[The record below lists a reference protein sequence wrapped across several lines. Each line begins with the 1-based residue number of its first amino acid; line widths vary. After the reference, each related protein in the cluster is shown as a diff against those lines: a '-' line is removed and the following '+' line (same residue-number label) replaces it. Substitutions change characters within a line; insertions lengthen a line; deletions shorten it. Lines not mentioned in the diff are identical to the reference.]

1 MRRAIDVSRWI
12 GTPFLSGSHDPAL
25 GGVDCFGAVLLGFSA
40 ACIDVPPG
48 ASCVTEPS
56 FDHWELVGSD
66 ARAATRLLDIVASHT
81 DDDGVIHVG
90 ALVDLRSRHLL
101 TAYHAEGVRLIR
113 ADRVP
118 RVFAV
123 YRPHWVTEEMLA

>member
-1 MRRAIDVSRWI
+1 MRRGIDVSRCVGI
-12 GTPFLSGSHDPAL
+12 PFLSGSHDPAL

-40 ACIDVPPG
+40 ACVDVPPG

-56 FDHWELVGSD
+56 FGYWDLVGSD
-66 ARAATRLLDIVASHT
+66 ARAATRLLDVVASHT
-81 DDDGVIHVG
+81 DEEDVIHVG
-90 ALVDLRSRHLL
+90 TLVDLRSRLLL
-101 TAYHAEGVRLIR
+101 TAYKAEGVRMIR

-123 YRPHWVTEEMLA
+123 YRPNWVTTEMLE